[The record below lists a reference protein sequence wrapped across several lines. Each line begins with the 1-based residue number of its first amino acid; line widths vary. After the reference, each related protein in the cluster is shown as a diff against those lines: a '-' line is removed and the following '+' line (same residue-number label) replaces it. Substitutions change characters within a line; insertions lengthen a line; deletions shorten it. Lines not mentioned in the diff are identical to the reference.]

1 MPISHIGLN
10 TPDINSLSAFYLA
23 VLSPLGYKEK
33 MSFMDGK
40 VRGYGGV
47 CEPDFW
53 LSSLDSRPEEL
64 KKETGPLHLAFAA
77 RTRNQVRAFYDAAL
91 YVALF
96 VLQCFKVDI
105 HLRKAGATCNGPPG
119 LRPQYF
125 MTYYA
130 AFVIDPEG
138 RNIEA
143 VCMKPGFWAEEWS
156 WGVWTAVVGLTGVG
170 VGALWNYVL

>member
-23 VLSPLGYKEK
+23 ALSPLGYKEK

-40 VRGYGGV
+40 VRGYGG
-47 CEPDFW
+47 CQPDFW

-77 RTRNQVRAFYDAAL
+77 RTRNQVRAFHRAAL
-91 YVALF
+91 E
-96 VLQCFKVDI
+96 
-105 HLRKAGATCNGPPG
+105 AGGICNGPPG

-125 MTYYA
+125 MTYYG

-156 WGVWTAVVGLTGVG
+156 WGVWTAVIAVSGVGL
-170 VGALWNYVL
+170 GAIWNYML

>member
-10 TPDINSLSAFYLA
+10 TPDIDSLSAFYLA
-23 VLSPLGYKEK
+23 ALSLLGYKEK

-40 VRGYGGV
+40 VRGYAGG

-64 KKETGPLHLAFAA
+64 KKETGPLHLAFSA
-77 RTRNQVRAFYDAAL
+77 RTRNQVRAFHRAAL
-91 YVALF
+91 E
-96 VLQCFKVDI
+96 
-105 HLRKAGATCNGPPG
+105 AGATCNGPPG

-156 WGVWTAVVGLTGVG
+156 WGVWTAVIGVTGVG
-170 VGALWNYVL
+170 LGVVWNYVL

>member
-10 TPDINSLSAFYLA
+10 TPDINCLSAFYLA
-23 VLSPLGYKEK
+23 ALSPLGYKEK

-40 VRGYGGV
+40 VRGYGGG

-77 RTRNQVRAFYDAAL
+77 RTRNQVRAFHRAAL
-91 YVALF
+91 ET
-96 VLQCFKVDI
+96 
-105 HLRKAGATCNGPPG
+105 GGTCNGPPG

-143 VCMKPGFWAEEWS
+143 VCMKPAFWAEEWS
-156 WGVWTAVVGLTGVG
+156 WGVWTALIGVTGVG
-170 VGALWNYVL
+170 LGAIWNYML